1 MYKQYSSGWIE
12 VICGCMFA
20 GKSEELIRR
29 INTLEYAKKN
39 IIVFKPLIDDRYSED
54 EIASHKGNKIKCYS
68 ISRSKDILK
77 FIEDDTDVVAI
88 DEVQFFDEN
97 IIPICEMLADKQ
109 IRVMVAGLDKDF
121 KGKPFYIM
129 SELLARAEFV
139 TKLSAICVKCGAP
152 ATITQRLVNNKPA
165 SYKDP
170 IILIGA
176 SESYEARCRH
186 CHIVED
192 KPKIKL

>member
-1 MYKQYSSGWIE
+1 
-12 VICGCMFA
+12 MFA

>member
-109 IRVMVAGLDKDF
+109 IRVIVAGLDKDF
-121 KGKPFYIM
+121 KGKPFHIM

>member
-29 INTLEYAKKN
+29 INTLEYARKN

-68 ISRSKDILK
+68 ISKSKDILK

-88 DEVQFFDEN
+88 DEVQFFDED

>member
-39 IIVFKPLIDDRYSED
+39 IIVFKPLIDDRYSGD
-54 EIASHKGNKIKCYS
+54 EIASHKGNKIRCYS

-77 FIEDDTDVVAI
+77 FIENDTDVVAI

>member
-54 EIASHKGNKIKCYS
+54 EIASHKGNKIRCYS

>member
-97 IIPICEMLADKQ
+97 IIPICELLADKQ

>member
-39 IIVFKPLIDDRYSED
+39 IIVFKPLIDDRYSGD
-54 EIASHKGNKIKCYS
+54 EIASHKGNKIKCYP

-77 FIEDDTDVVAI
+77 FIENDTDVVAI

>member
-54 EIASHKGNKIKCYS
+54 EIASHKGNKIRCYS

-77 FIEDDTDVVAI
+77 FIENDTDVVAI

>member
-29 INTLEYAKKN
+29 INTLEYARKN

-68 ISRSKDILK
+68 ISKSKDILK

-88 DEVQFFDEN
+88 DEVQFFDED
-97 IIPICEMLADKQ
+97 IIPICEMLADEQ